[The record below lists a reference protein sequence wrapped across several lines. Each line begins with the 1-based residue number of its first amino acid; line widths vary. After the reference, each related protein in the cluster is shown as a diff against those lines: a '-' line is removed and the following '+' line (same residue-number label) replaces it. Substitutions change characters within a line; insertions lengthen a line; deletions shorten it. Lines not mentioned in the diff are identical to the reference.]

1 MKNYRLG
8 DMELEFANL
17 IWDHEPILSGELV
30 QLCEQKFSWKKSTT
44 YTMLKRL
51 CNKGIFQ
58 NNSGSVTSVLT
69 KQEWITKQSE
79 GFVEDNFNGSLPQFL
94 VAFTRRKKL
103 SKQEIAEIQKI
114 IKQNTEE

>member
-17 IWDHEPILSGELV
+17 IWEHEPISSGELV
-30 QLCEQKFSWKKSTT
+30 QLCD
-44 YTMLKRL
+44 LKRL

-58 NNSGSVTSVLT
+58 NNSGSVTSLLT
-69 KQEWITKQSE
+69 KQEWFTKQSE

-103 SKQEIAEIQKI
+103 SKQEITEIQKI
-114 IKQNTEE
+114 IKQNAEE

>member
-17 IWDHEPILSGELV
+17 IWEHEPISSGELV
-30 QLCEQKFSWKKSTT
+30 QLCDQKFSWKKSTT

-58 NNSGSVTSVLT
+58 NNSGSVTSLLT
-69 KQEWITKQSE
+69 KQEWFTKQSE

-94 VAFTRRKKL
+94 VAFTRR
-103 SKQEIAEIQKI
+103 
-114 IKQNTEE
+114 